1 MSEAS
6 PPSMLPNAPREPA
19 YVDRLRDRLRTEI
32 ETRRRT
38 ERENLRLR
46 TEIARLLSV
55 LRRAYRSR
63 GTNTDPP
70 SLQSRVGHSATP
82 R

>member
-6 PPSMLPNAPREPA
+6 PMLPNAPQEPA
-19 YVDRLRDRLRTEI
+19 YVARLRGRLRTEA

-63 GTNTDPP
+63 DMNTDPTSP
-70 SLQSRVGHSATP
+70 
-82 R
+82 

>member
-6 PPSMLPNAPREPA
+6 PPSMLRNAPREPA
-19 YVDRLRDRLRTEI
+19 YVARLRGRLRTEI

-55 LRRAYRSR
+55 LRTGCRSR
-63 GTNTDPP
+63 DMNTDP
-70 SLQSRVGHSATP
+70 SSS
-82 R
+82 

>member
-19 YVDRLRDRLRTEI
+19 YVARLRGRLRSEM
-32 ETRRRT
+32 ESRRRT

-63 GTNTDPP
+63 NT
-70 SLQSRVGHSATP
+70 SANPTSP
-82 R
+82 

>member
-19 YVDRLRDRLRTEI
+19 YVARLRGRLSTE
-32 ETRRRT
+32 T
-38 ERENLRLR
+38 LYS
-46 TEIARLLSV
+46 ARISDATL
-55 LRRAYRSR
+55 
-63 GTNTDPP
+63 
-70 SLQSRVGHSATP
+70 HSPWVMA